1 MQAQASVHDNSLT
14 LQTQE
19 ADLQAVFVHLQTL
32 SSASS
37 FGAASLSLEEAS
49 GSRHRPAPT
58 HFPLA
63 VLKGLQTSFPNHCL
77 VIRMLNVQLETV
89 RGRRQSIVF
98 LFSLTEHTVPCAY
111 P

>member
-19 ADLQAVFVHLQTL
+19 ADFQAVFMHLQTL

-37 FGAASLSLEEAS
+37 YGAASLSLKGAS
-49 GSRHRPAPT
+49 GSRHRPSPT
-58 HFPLA
+58 YFPLA
-63 VLKGLQTSFPNHCL
+63 VLKGLQTSFPNHGL
-77 VIRMLNVQLETV
+77 VIGTLNVQLETV

-98 LFSLTEHTVPCAY
+98 LFPLTEHTVSCAY